1 MQEEVESKAVNLVV
15 RTTELS
21 AKKILSAAMQFLKQI
36 ITTSR
41 NIQTQKQ
48 SQKPSGKQT
57 VKQLIG
63 QNQGVSKIDI
73 SKTDLKGF
81 EKYARKFGVD
91 YAIYKDRS
99 VSPAKYMCFF
109 KAKDSDAMMTA
120 FQSYSKEILRSPT
133 KRPSL
138 LKQLSHYKE
147 RVAAVPKKLP
157 IKIRG
162 KVR

>member
-1 MQEEVESKAVNLVV
+1 MQEEVENRAVNLVV

-21 AKKILSAAMQFLKQI
+21 SKKILSTAMQFLKRVI
-36 ITTSR
+36 SSSR
-41 NIQTQKQ
+41 NKQ
-48 SQKPSGKQT
+48 VRKQNQKPSGKQT

-81 EKYARKFGVD
+81 EKHARKFGVD

-99 VSPAKYMCFF
+99 VSPAKYLCFF
-109 KAKDSDAMMTA
+109 KARDNDVMMAA
-120 FQSYSKEILRSPT
+120 FQSYSKEILRSPL

-138 LKQLSHYKE
+138 LKQLAHCKE
-147 RVAAVPKKLP
+147 LVAAAPKKLY
-157 IKIRG
+157 IKTRE